1 MPYLP
6 FDHPEPFAATLGVM
20 LYPGADER
28 EKAEGFAA
36 HYLAGPLKEA
46 MAKDV
51 LVDPQVF
58 LQIATSGGVVLDD
71 LHKCWQDGRAMGE
84 VFKIVIALCGTD
96 PNLTSWN
103 NAYILVGEHAGRH
116 QTRAGLTRLKDIKTR
131 FVSVAHLWAAW
142 QIRGGKFIEQ
152 PETGYDFYADF
163 QSFIEEAE
171 ALRQWGRNWT
181 PARDKADPLLPDDM
195 WQAPKDWQPIARH
208 SGWPDTGRVHRLT
221 LSEEQTVGLRRAGRP
236 EKTK

>member
-28 EKAEGFAA
+28 EKAEAFAA

-46 MAKDV
+46 LSKDV
-51 LVDPQVF
+51 AVDPQVF
-58 LQIATSGGVVLDD
+58 VQVATSGGVVLDD
-71 LHKCWQDGRAMGE
+71 LDKRWGEGRVMGE
-84 VFKIVIALCGTD
+84 VFKIVIALYGTD

-103 NAYILVGEHAGRH
+103 NAYSLVTDHAGRH
-116 QTRAGLTRLKDIKTR
+116 QTRAGLTQLKDIKTR

-142 QIRGGKFIEQ
+142 QIRGGKFKAHTEV
-152 PETGYDFYADF
+152 GYDLFADF

-171 ALRQWGRNWT
+171 ALRKWGQTWT
-181 PARDKADPLLPDDM
+181 PTRHKAVPILPDDV
-195 WQAPKDWQPIARH
+195 WQAPKNWQPIARH
-208 SGWPDTGRVHRLT
+208 PGWPDTGRVPRLT
-221 LSEEQTVGLRRAGRP
+221 LSEEQIIGLKPAGRP

>member
-1 MPYLP
+1 MPDLP

-46 MAKDV
+46 LAQGVAIDR
-51 LVDPQVF
+51 QVF
-58 LQIATSGGVVLDD
+58 ERVATSGGVILDD
-71 LHKCWQDGRAMGE
+71 LDKRWDDGQAMGE
-84 VFKIVIALCGTD
+84 VFKIVIALHGTD

-103 NAYILVGEHAGRH
+103 NAYALVHDHAGRH

-142 QIRGGKFIEQ
+142 QIRGGKLKARTEV
-152 PETGYDFYADF
+152 GYDLFADF

-171 ALRQWGRNWT
+171 ALRKWGQDWT
-181 PARDKADPLLPDDM
+181 PARDKAGPILPDDM
-195 WQAPKDWQPIARH
+195 WRVPKDWQPIARRH
-208 SGWPDTGRVHRLT
+208 GWPDTGRVPRLT
-221 LSEEQTVGLRRAGRP
+221 LSEEQIAGLKPAGRP
-236 EKTK
+236 GKTE